1 MSRDVHGSLDKRWA
15 ATFFLL
21 FFVFLAELPWGR
33 NFYPHV
39 PTSYPYPWDPHGDP
53 HGDPH
58 THGRPGSWR
67 LRFCWLRAKIPLHGP
82 IRTLSATRPDPT
94 RPDPRTTSVH
104 VDTERTSRQPDGG
117 LVEDPS
123 GPLVWSSR
131 VRLMEYGHYLTEAYI
146 TRLDVGDTALIR
158 IWVGRTNEARLH
170 HNR

>member
-1 MSRDVHGSLDKRWA
+1 MEIPISTADLVLGDCGSADLEPKFHYMD
-15 ATFFLL
+15 
-21 FFVFLAELPWGR
+21 
-33 NFYPHV
+33 
-39 PTSYPYPWDPHGDP
+39 PYGLCLRPDP
-53 HGDPH
+53 
-58 THGRPGSWR
+58 
-67 LRFCWLRAKIPLHGP
+67 
-82 IRTLSATRPDPT
+82 TRPDQT

-131 VRLMEYGHYLTEAYI
+131 VRLMEYGHYLTEAYL